1 MARPLRLAGLLIP
14 MLLLWSVAAADPE
27 TDQLR
32 EQLRATVLQLRQLQ
46 DQQAAPPPPAAAP
59 AADAAS
65 KARLAALQAQL
76 RIARSRAAKADQIQA
91 DLDKARADN
100 ATMAAAATAS
110 AAEVAALNSANTQAA
125 DQVRALTAERD
136 RVKVQLTAMTT
147 IAKTCLTKN
156 DRLIALSRDLITR
169 LTRVS
174 VADVMAREEPFLG
187 LARTR
192 LENLT
197 QDREDAVRAARC
209 NPAEDATPAPPAGAD
224 RF

>member
-1 MARPLRLAGLLIP
+1 
-14 MLLLWSVAAADPE
+14 MLLLCSVAAADPE
-27 TDQLR
+27 TEQLR

-46 DQQAAPPPPAAAP
+46 DQQAVPPPPAAAP

-76 RIARSRAAKADQIQA
+76 RVARSRAAKADQIQA

-100 ATMAAAATAS
+100 ATMTAAATAS
-110 AAEVAALNSANTQAA
+110 AAEIAALKSANIQAA
-125 DQVRALTAERD
+125 DEIRALSMERD
-136 RVKVQLTAMTT
+136 HVKAQLIAMTA
-147 IAKTCLTKN
+147 IAKTCQTKN
-156 DRLIALSRDLITR
+156 DRLAALSTDLATR

-174 VADVMAREEPFLG
+174 MADVMAREEPFLG

-209 NPAEDATPAPPAGAD
+209 NPAEDATPANPVGHTLKPAGL
-224 RF
+224 

>member
-1 MARPLRLAGLLIP
+1 MARTSRLARFLVPFLL
-14 MLLLWSVAAADPE
+14 VAGGATADPE

-46 DQQAAPPPPAAAP
+46 DQQAAPSPPVVAP
-59 AADAAS
+59 AANGAS
-65 KARLAALQAQL
+65 RAKLAALQAQL
-76 RIARSRAAKADQIQA
+76 RVARGRAAKAVQIEA
-91 DLDKARADN
+91 DLEKARADN
-100 ATMAAAATAS
+100 ATITTAAAAS
-110 AAEVAALNSANTQAA
+110 AAEIAALKSANVQAA
-125 DQVRALTAERD
+125 DEVRALTAERD
-136 RVKVQLTAMTT
+136 RVKAQLMAMTT
-147 IAKTCLTKN
+147 IAKTCQTKN
-156 DRLIALSRDLITR
+156 DRLAALSTDLATR

-209 NPAEDATPAPPAGAD
+209 NPAQDATLAPPAGAD